1 MIGNYK
7 DLQDSVEGIIIHSQ
21 DYPFDVDCTELM
33 RKWAQAKE
41 PLINF
46 FGGEL
51 IIRSATPITV
61 TLSEE
66 QRSRRFQE
74 FLSALDENDIL
85 DEDLESFLYINK
97 DGFFDNKVVLPYPS
111 KHISA
116 GSKILRSFKH
126 FIHAP
131 EVTRWAQD
139 VASRYIQE
147 NKIEGYLYLSVDPR
161 DFLTLSENNA
171 NWSSCHSLDGDYR
184 AGNLSYMTD
193 NTTIVAY
200 LASDKQEH
208 LKCLPQG
215 ETWNNKK
222 WRMLVH
228 TDLENC
234 IYYNRQYPYDCSSL
248 MQAIHD
254 MITERLPNIKFT
266 EPKDYGYKAVTMPKS
281 GQGLLPYNQIN
292 AGGRSFDMRD
302 VIDASNYQGYC
313 DLISSSS
320 YTPIVAV
327 NSDKLEDYQ
336 FVFARYDASFIEE
349 LGGFRKVFR
358 TKIGDKVPCP
368 CCGENIVT
376 REDKFLCDE
385 CIATKDADEDFFL
398 TCNSCYHR
406 IYDEDVVEFVN
417 ELPYC
422 SSCYEAMLKED
433 EMILEEEIPWL
444 NEEILH
450 VKQ

>member
-1 MIGNYK
+1 MVGNYK
-7 DLQDSVEGIIIHSQ
+7 ELQESVEGIILHSQ

-33 RKWAQAKE
+33 SKWVQAKE
-41 PLINF
+41 PFINF
-46 FGGEL
+46 FGGQL
-51 IIRSATPITV
+51 VIRSATPITV

-66 QRSRRFQE
+66 QRSRRFRE
-74 FLSALDENDIL
+74 FLSALDENNVL
-85 DEDLESFLYINK
+85 DEDLESFLYINQ

-126 FIHAP
+126 FIHTP
-131 EVTRWAQD
+131 EATRWAQD

-171 NWSSCHSLDGDYR
+171 NWYSCHSLDGDYR

-193 NTTIVAY
+193 STTMIAY

-208 LKCLPQG
+208 LKCLPTG
-215 ETWNNKK
+215 MTWNNKK

-228 TDLENC
+228 TNLTSC
-234 IYYNRQYPYDCSSL
+234 IYYNRQYPYDCDAL
-248 MQAIHD
+248 VQAVHN
-254 MITERLPNIKFT
+254 MITKKLPEVKFT
-266 EPKDYGYKAVTMPKS
+266 EPNDYGYKTIIMPKS

-302 VIDASNYQGYC
+302 VIDAKDYRGYC

-320 YTPIVAV
+320 YAPIVAV
-327 NSDKLEDYQ
+327 NEEKLFDYKML
-336 FVFARYDASFIEE
+336 FARDNSSFIEE
-349 LGGFRKVFR
+349 LDAFRNVFR
-358 TKIGDKVPCP
+358 LKVGDKVPCP
-368 CCGENIVT
+368 CCGENMIA
-376 REDKFLCDE
+376 REDKLLCEE

-406 IYDEDVVEFVN
+406 IYDEDVVEFMN
-417 ELPYC
+417 GLPYC
-422 SSCYEAMLKED
+422 ASCYEAMLKED
-433 EMILEEEIPWL
+433 ETIFEEEDY
-444 NEEILH
+444 NG
-450 VKQ
+450 